1 MSFTLS
7 VLRPDDLLNL
17 KVRCVDLRIETDAAG
32 NARLVP
38 SSDAD
43 AFLVFI
49 FPPQTITERAYYDAA
64 KSYKA
69 PDPKDGGKYEDA
81 PAGGPPI
88 IGSPDQPGDVPA
100 RIGGQSR
107 LVFRL
112 GPTARLTG
120 IELSIEGLLDWST
133 LELVVTPIADI
144 AEDADATTRANAP
157 PIRPPSLLETAI
169 ELPYRLI
176 ISPGHRAHWQHA
188 ASIVAHG
195 GRVELWHTAIARAA
209 DHGLLVL
216 TDAQHPEPLRAIWS
230 PDFSPGNPPGFGV
243 DDPVLRL
250 TAMAPYDRHQIVIL
264 TSDFHNYLTEQQL
277 PYVPSPFNA
286 ELLMLSPLGGWLK
299 SRGGWAPP
307 YARVPRRI
315 RPDFPWR
322 DIISRIVAGSVRFND
337 LSVVASPNAGR
348 LLEFFS
354 GVAGGGRGAPVPSAA
369 PDAAPPAPDR
379 SNLALTNLTLGG
391 ISGFPSA
398 ATAIDVGGVKIM
410 LPELGA
416 QLDLSEWVHVATQG
430 RDHYVRIVYEGRLYP
445 FGHRAALIKITERKF
460 RNFTL
465 PDGTVTPVAYMVQKM
480 FIVVRERVRDFSDAP
495 LLALTDDGRAMPL
508 KRVRLTTTVTPTITY
523 PYAAPPAITGTNGVF
538 WIMVEEATGD
548 ADFRFHGIGTDIA
561 GGEIDFTAALV
572 FVPNSRCSELTDL
585 NATRSAYAQSGE
597 RRALRTTGQRITL
610 APREP
615 GSPEETTSVETDAL
629 YFETQ
634 KPTSSKLTADQ
645 VRAQFFTP
653 RMYKARVNIP
663 AAAAIVGARTATTI
677 AYYEDYL
684 ASGFAGA
691 GGVFAKVVKEGPLVD
706 GMPTLVGDAI
716 GAAFSAERGGGIAT
730 PNMNITS
737 LSRRHGPLAGDV
749 TKAAAN
755 TFDPKSFFPKGLPD
769 AGKLFGSFSLEDL
782 IKLPGPQ
789 ILDKDAPKMR
799 VRTEPAPPAGTRI
812 VADLDWHP
820 NVGDVDAGLVK
831 FIASDHDAS
840 AVLDITARIETLVTA
855 VGGNGSRTQINGSLR
870 NFRVEFVNAVWVH
883 VDEFA
888 FASKSSQ
895 KPDVRVRLNSTQ
907 PVTFVGDL
915 EFVETLRKLI
925 PPGLLGDGPSLDI
938 NEERV
943 HAGFSVAIPP
953 ASVGVFSLSNIRLGA
968 FVELPFT
975 EGRPIFDFAFA
986 LRQDPFTLA
995 VAILGG
1001 TGFFHVQLDTDGVRL
1016 LEASFEFGAI
1026 AALDIGIASGSVHI
1040 LAGIY
1045 FKLEK
1050 KAPGGDLEA
1059 TLSGYMRV
1067 GGEMQVLIVRVS
1079 VEFILSFT
1087 YHDGKAT
1094 GRATLTVSIEIA
1106 FFSVSVELSVE
1117 RSFGKEGGDPV
1128 FDQVLPSP
1136 NLWAEYAG
1144 AFA

>member
-7 VLRPDDLLNL
+7 ILRADDLLNL
-17 KVRCVDLRIETDAAG
+17 RVRCVDLRIETDASG
-32 NARLVP
+32 NARLMP

-49 FPPQTITERAYYDAA
+49 FPPQTITERAYYDAT
-64 KSYKA
+64 KTYKA
-69 PDPKDGGKYEDA
+69 PDPNDGGKYEDA
-81 PAGGPPI
+81 PPAPPI
-88 IGSPDQPGDVPA
+88 IGSPDAPGDVPA

-112 GPTARLTG
+112 GPTARATG

-144 AEDADATTRANAP
+144 AEDADATTRASAP
-157 PIRPPSLLETAI
+157 PIRAPSMLETAI

-176 ISPGHRAHWQHA
+176 ISPSHRAHWQHA
-188 ASIVAHG
+188 ANIVSHG
-195 GRVELWHTAIARAA
+195 GRAELWHTATTRAA
-209 DHGLLVL
+209 DDGSLVL

-230 PDFSPGNPPGFGV
+230 PDFSPNNPPTFGD
-243 DDPVLRL
+243 DDPALIL
-250 TAMAPYDRHQIVIL
+250 TSMAPYDRHQIVIL
-264 TSDFHNYLTEQQL
+264 TSDFHNYLTKQQL
-277 PYVPSPFNA
+277 AYVPTPFQA

-307 YARVPRRI
+307 YARVSRRI

-322 DIISRIVAGSVRFND
+322 DIINRIVQGSVRLNDLPIVAGR
-337 LSVVASPNAGR
+337 NAAG
-348 LLEFFS
+348 LLELFG
-354 GVAGGGRGAPVPSAA
+354 GVAGGAQVAPVQPA

-379 SNLALTNLTLGG
+379 ATFALSNLPIGG
-391 ISGFPSA
+391 ISGFSSA
-398 ATAIDVGGVKIM
+398 AAAIGVGGVKIV

-460 RNFTL
+460 RNFKL
-465 PDGTVTPVAYMVQKM
+465 PDGSTTPVAYMVQKM

-495 LLALTDDGRAMPL
+495 LMALTDDGRAMPL

-523 PYAAPPAITGTNGVF
+523 PYAPPPAIGKNGVF

-561 GGEIDFTAALV
+561 GDEIDFNAALI
-572 FVPNSRCSELTDL
+572 FVPNSRCSVLADL
-585 NATRSAYAQSGE
+585 NATRTAYAQSGD
-597 RRALRTTGQRITL
+597 RRALHTTGQRITL

-615 GSPEETTSVETDAL
+615 GSTEETTSVETDAL
-629 YFETQ
+629 FFETQ
-634 KPTSSKLTADQ
+634 KPTGNTLTADQ

-684 ASGFAGA
+684 ANDFAGA
-691 GGVFAKVVKEGPLVD
+691 GGVFAKVVKEGPANSE
-706 GMPTLVGDAI
+706 GFPTLVGDAI

-730 PNMNITS
+730 PNMSITS
-737 LSRRHGPLAGDV
+737 LSRKHGPLAGDV
-749 TKAAAN
+749 AQAAAN
-755 TFDPKSFFPKGLPD
+755 TFDPTKFFPKGAPD
-769 AGKLFGSFSLEDL
+769 AGKLFGSFSLEDI
-782 IKLPGPQ
+782 IKLPGGGQ

-820 NVGDVDAGLVK
+820 NVSDVDAGLVK
-831 FIASDHDAS
+831 FIASDHGAG

-855 VGGNGSRTQINGSLR
+855 AAGNGSTTQINGSLR
-870 NFRVEFVNAVWVH
+870 NFRVEFVDAVWVH

-888 FASKSSQ
+888 FASKSGQ
-895 KPDVRVRLNSTQ
+895 KPDVKVRLNTTQ

-915 EFVETLRKLI
+915 EFVETLRQLI

-938 NEERV
+938 NAERV

-1016 LEASFEFGAI
+1016 LEAAFEFGAI

-1050 KAPGGDLEA
+1050 KEPGGNLEA
-1059 TLSGYMRV
+1059 TLSGYLRV

-1094 GRATLTVSIEIA
+1094 GRATLTVSIDIA

-1117 RSFGKEGGDPV
+1117 RSFGKDGGDPA
-1128 FDQVLPSP
+1128 FDQMLPSP
-1136 NLWAEYAG
+1136 NLWSEYAG